1 MPYSSSVVISGAGS
15 GMGQM
20 IAVNY
25 ATKVYCDKR
34 SEYLE

>member
-20 IAVNY
+20 IAVDY
-25 ATKVYCDKR
+25 AKNVFCNKR
-34 SEYLE
+34 E